1 MEAWKATNI
10 PAYPFQLEENEPGKQ
25 KVDRDMRPNSIKK
38 WKDSAK
44 SKAARESMSIDCA
57 KLWNN
62 APTEVKNA
70 TAKASA
76 KKEIKKFTMTLE
88 L

>member
-1 MEAWKATNI
+1 MELKEYTECNKLNDASTDHVPIKI
-10 PAYPFQLEENEPGKQ
+10 
-25 KVDRDMRPNSIKK
+25 SIKNTK
-38 WKDSAK
+38 VNE
-44 SKAARESMSIDCA
+44 KAPCIDCA

-62 APTEVKNA
+62 APTEVKNG
-70 TAKASA
+70 TTKASA

>member
-1 MEAWKATNI
+1 
-10 PAYPFQLEENEPGKQ
+10 
-25 KVDRDMRPNSIKK
+25 
-38 WKDSAK
+38 
-44 SKAARESMSIDCA
+44 MSIDYA

-70 TAKASA
+70 TKKASA